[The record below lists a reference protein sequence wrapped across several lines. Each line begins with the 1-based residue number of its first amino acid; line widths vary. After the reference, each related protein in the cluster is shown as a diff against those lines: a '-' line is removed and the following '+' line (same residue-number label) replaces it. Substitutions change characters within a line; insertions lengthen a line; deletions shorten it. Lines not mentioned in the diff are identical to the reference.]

1 MRNQGSKSPSL
12 TKRKATLALLLC
24 LTLLIGLDGI
34 FTPNGP
40 VDAQEIESTP
50 TPVAASTPIST
61 ANPPVAVA
69 PPDRVADVAQPI
81 GLFYVVD
88 GDPPPTIDVETL
100 ESRLVGIDLGQLS
113 EVVESPVGPKDPV
126 TGKLIKP
133 KTLVLNLFDNVVFTG
148 IVEHVEPTASGH
160 ALWGRLDGVE
170 LGTFTL
176 VVYGRVVIGTARAM
190 PRIQL
195 RGSSP
200 LPLHLKP
207 DSGSL
212 C

>member
-1 MRNQGSKSPSL
+1 M
-12 TKRKATLALLLC
+12 LC

-69 PPDRVADVAQPI
+69 PPDGTADLARLD
-81 GLFYVVD
+81 GLFYEVD
-88 GDPPPTIDVETL
+88 GDPPPNIGVDTL
-100 ESRLVGIDLGQLS
+100 ASRLVGIDFGQLAQAI
-113 EVVESPVGPKDPV
+113 ESPVGPKDPV
-126 TGKLIKP
+126 TGEPPSP
-133 KTLVLNLFDNVVFTG
+133 KTLVLNLFDDVVFTG
-148 IVEHVEPTASGH
+148 MVEHVEPTSSGH
-160 ALWGRLDGVE
+160 SLWGRLDGVG

-176 VVYGRVVIGTARAM
+176 VVNGRMVIGTARAM